1 MAHELDMTTGKA
13 AIAYVAGS
21 DTPWHGLGQTVN
33 ANATIAEWQ
42 KAGGLEWEAKRAEV
56 FYQAENDTGM
66 SKFPEKS
73 VLYRSDTNKPL
84 SVVSKDYNIVQ
95 PADILNFF
103 SEIAK
108 EGHFSI
114 ETVGSLKEGRRIWAL
129 ARVGENARI
138 MDDTVAPYLLL
149 ATSFDGTMATIGK
162 FNSIRVVC
170 NNTLQASLSNSA
182 GKGQVNIP
190 HSALFKPEQVRAEL
204 GIALDSWEEFKMRAN
219 MMAKRK
225 INPVEVDAYLQ
236 ELLEPFIPYGTVYS
250 PDKVKTS
257 RGYTS
262 IMELFTGKQKGT
274 GQDAIN
280 GTVWGLLNACTEYID
295 WAKGKDQDNRLN
307 NAWFGSGAKIK
318 DRAYEVANKMTVSA

>member
-1 MAHELDMTTGKA
+1 MTTGKA
-13 AIAYVAGS
+13 AMAYIAGS
-21 DTPWHGLGQTVN
+21 ATPWHNLGFQV
-33 ANATIAEWQ
+33 AADATIADWQ
-42 KAGGLEWEAKRAEV
+42 KAGGLEWEAKRADV
-56 FYQAENDTGM
+56 FYQAENDVGM
-66 SKFPEKS
+66 SKFADKS

-138 MDDTVAPYLLL
+138 MDDQVAPYLLL

-162 FNSIRVVC
+162 FTSVRVVC
-170 NNTLQASLSNSA
+170 NNTLQASLSNNA
-182 GKGQVNIP
+182 GKAQVNIP

-204 GIALDSWEEFKMRAN
+204 GIAMDSWEEFKMRADL
-219 MMAKRK
+219 MAHRK

-236 ELLEPFIPYGTVYS
+236 NLLEPFIPYGTVYNA
-250 PDKVKTS
+250 DKVKAS
-257 RGYTS
+257 RGYQS
-262 IMELFTGKQKGT
+262 IMTLFTGKQIGT
-274 GQDAIN
+274 GQDAID
-280 GTVWGLLNACTEYID
+280 GTLWGILNASTQYVD
-295 WAKGKDQDNRLN
+295 WEKGKDQDNRLN
-307 NAWFGSGAKIK
+307 NAWFGTGAKIK
-318 DRAYEVANKMTVSA
+318 DRAYEIAQKMVVA